1 LNPKHVSATSNACQM
16 LDYKFRRSS
25 FIMKKKLIIAGV
37 IAAVVALGYF
47 KQSGNS
53 DAISVNIAAAK
64 VEEIKTSILA
74 SGTLIYKDQVQLRSE
89 VIGQVSELFIEE
101 GDNVSQGQV
110 LMRLDQRSFNADV
123 EQQQAYV
130 RMQTI
135 AIERQKKQLDNTK
148 AKWLRN
154 KNLYERKMI
163 GQDAFELIDN
173 QHDLAK
179 IDLRSRQEALTQ
191 AQATLDK
198 ALERLEKTVFRSPID
213 GIATS
218 VDIKIGETAISGTT
232 NIAGSNLITIADPA
246 SILVEVQVD
255 EADIANVRLDQD
267 VDVYAVAFP
276 DDALKGQVKTI
287 ATSAKRASNREGL
300 SFTVKILLESDD
312 NIDVRPGMSCRAEIF
327 TKVKGNTIA
336 VPIQSVIFEESE
348 GEGSDVKVRG
358 RRGGVRIG
366 SSGNSTM
373 TSHVFVL
380 IDGKAVKRDV
390 ELGISND
397 ELQEVTEGV
406 DLDEDIIIGPSRL
419 LGKLKDGDAV
429 QLRKIKDED

>member
-1 LNPKHVSATSNACQM
+1 
-16 LDYKFRRSS
+16 
-25 FIMKKKLIIAGV
+25 MKKKLIIAGV
-37 IAAVVALGYF
+37 IATLAALAYF

-101 GDNVSQGQV
+101 GDNVSQDQV

-276 DDALKGQVKTI
+276 DDALIGQVKTI

-300 SFTVKILLESDD
+300 SFTVKILLESDE

>member
-1 LNPKHVSATSNACQM
+1 
-16 LDYKFRRSS
+16 
-25 FIMKKKLIIAGV
+25 MKKKLIIAGV

-74 SGTLIYKDQVQLRSE
+74 SGTLLYKDQVQLRSE

-300 SFTVKILLESDD
+300 SFTVKILLESDE

>member
-1 LNPKHVSATSNACQM
+1 
-16 LDYKFRRSS
+16 
-25 FIMKKKLIIAGV
+25 MKKKLIIAGV
-37 IAAVVALGYF
+37 IAAVVALAYF

-53 DAISVNIAAAK
+53 DAISVNITAAK

-101 GDNVSQGQV
+101 GDNVRQDQV

-123 EQQQAYV
+123 EQQQAFV

-300 SFTVKILLESDD
+300 SFTVKILLESDE

>member
-1 LNPKHVSATSNACQM
+1 M

-255 EADIANVRLDQD
+255 EADIANVRLNQD

-300 SFTVKILLESDD
+300 SFTVKILLESDE

-348 GEGSDVKVRG
+348 GEGSDMKVRG

>member
-1 LNPKHVSATSNACQM
+1 
-16 LDYKFRRSS
+16 
-25 FIMKKKLIIAGV
+25 MKKKLIIAGV
-37 IAAVVALGYF
+37 IAALVALAYF

-101 GDNVSQGQV
+101 GDNVSQDQV

-123 EQQQAYV
+123 EQQQAFV

-300 SFTVKILLESDD
+300 SFTVKILLESDE

-419 LGKLKDGDAV
+419 LAKLKDGDAV
-429 QLRKIKDED
+429 KLREIKDED